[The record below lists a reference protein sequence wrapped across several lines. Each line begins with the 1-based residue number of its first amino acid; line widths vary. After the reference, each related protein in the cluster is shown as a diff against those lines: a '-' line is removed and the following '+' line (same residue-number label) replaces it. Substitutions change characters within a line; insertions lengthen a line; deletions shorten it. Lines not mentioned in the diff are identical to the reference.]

1 MIIKKEKIEM
11 RMLYLEL
18 LKAYTILL
26 IENYNLKKLVF
37 NNLLDEPTIEYKKS
51 LLFKSEKERH

>member
-1 MIIKKEKIEM
+1 M